1 MITTPWIWKNG
12 NFIKWEDATTH
23 VLTHALHYGTAV
35 FEGIRAYETP
45 NGPAI
50 FQAKA
55 HYQRLLDS
63 AKIYLMPQ
71 TYDVDT
77 LIKVTQD
84 LLGRNGLSSYYIRP
98 LLYAGYGKMGMTPGQ
113 NPTDL
118 IIAAWGWGSYLG
130 EEGLESGIRCKI
142 SSWNRIDARTL
153 PPLAKCTANYANSI
167 LAKQEALSCGFDEAI
182 LLNLNGTVS
191 EGPGE
196 NIFLIKNGE
205 IFTPPASDAA
215 LLGITAQS
223 VMQMAKDF
231 GYKISYRSISRDE
244 LYIADEL
251 FFTGTAAEITPIR
264 EIDGRII
271 GAGNRGPITTHIQ
284 SEFFKIVKGQNP
296 NYSHWLTPISKA

>member
-12 NFIKWEDATTH
+12 HFIKWEDATTH

-35 FEGIRAYETP
+35 FEGIRAYETA

-63 AKIYLMPQ
+63 AKIYLMPRN
-71 TYDVDT
+71 YDVDT
-77 LIKVTQD
+77 LVEVTQE
-84 LLGRNGLSSYYIRP
+84 LLRRNGLPSYYIRP
-98 LLYAGYGKMGMTPGQ
+98 LLYSGYGKMGMTPGQ
-113 NPTDL
+113 NPTDI

-130 EEGLESGIRCKI
+130 EEGLENGIRCKI

-167 LAKQEALSCGFDEAI
+167 LAKEEAISCGFDEAI

-231 GYKISYRSISRDE
+231 GYKVSYRSISRDE

-271 GAGNRGPITTHIQ
+271 GSGTRGDITTHIQ

-296 NYSHWLTPISKA
+296 SYRHWLTPITQS